1 MKQKGFTL
9 IELMVVIVIIGI
21 MSAVAIPSLTRSLPH
36 RRLKDARAQL
46 VGDLNLI
53 RQMSMGRDLHYSLG
67 VINSTDYRIFIDNST
82 PKNGTFDSGTDQIVK
97 SNKLPKTITF
107 RSTTFSIGFNP
118 SGMVNNAI
126 NPLIVGNELNR
137 VDTVFVMQSGSI
149 F

>member
-1 MKQKGFTL
+1 MKEKGFTL

-36 RRLKDARAQL
+36 RRLKDARSQL

-53 RQMSMGRDLHYSLG
+53 RQMSMGRDRHYSLG
-67 VINSTDYRIFIDNST
+67 VVNSNQYRIFIDNST
-82 PKNGTFDSGTDQIVK
+82 PKNGTFDSGTDDIVK
-97 SNKLPKTITF
+97 SNQLPNTVTF
-107 RSTTFSIGFNP
+107 RSLTFSIGFNP
-118 SGMVNNAI
+118 SGLVNNII
-126 NPLIVGNELNR
+126 NPLIIGNELGR